1 MYEEIDINSHIK
13 QFDLL
18 SDEDIKNL
26 TLFFQRA
33 ETKDALHIIN
43 KKRKLYL
50 YILWIS
56 SFIFIW
62 SILSMII
69 LAILFQELMYIFVIF
84 VILIWVI
91 GIDINY
97 LLTEK
102 YKQHI

>member
-50 YILWIS
+50 YIL
-56 SFIFIW
+56 
-62 SILSMII
+62 
-69 LAILFQELMYIFVIF
+69 
-84 VILIWVI
+84 
-91 GIDINY
+91 
-97 LLTEK
+97 
-102 YKQHI
+102 